1 MDWLQASDYWLAR
14 WVFERLLAAI
24 YLLGF
29 LTAAMQFPALLG
41 EHGLLPAPRFLRLAP
56 FRETPSLF
64 HAHYSDRLLQVVAWT
79 GMAVAALLL
88 LGAPQAGPAWLPML
102 AWLALWA
109 LYLSIVNIGQTFYAF
124 GWESL
129 LLEAGFMAIF
139 LGPASTAPPTPML
152 WLLRW
157 LLFRVE
163 FGAGLIKIRHDPCW
177 RNLTCLYYHHETQP
191 MPNPL
196 SWYFHHLPEPVHR
209 LEVLGNHVAQL
220 VVPFGLFAP
229 QPVAGICGLIVVI
242 HQVWLVLSGN
252 FAWLNWLTLAIALI
266 AFDDR
271 QLGLVLPI
279 QHATLEAPAGWYT
292 ALVLVAT
299 ALLVGLSYW
308 PARNLVSRNQL
319 MNFTYNPFHLV
330 NSYGAFGSITR
341 ERHEIVVEGT
351 DDNDDDDPTTSSTVW
366 KEYEFKGKPGDP
378 RRCPP
383 QVAPYHLRLD
393 WLMWFAAMSPSFA
406 NAWFLPLVV
415 KLLENDRPTLKL
427 LRHNPFPERPPK
439 SIRAR
444 LMHYRYTTWR
454 ERRETGAWWV
464 RQPLGV
470 YLPSVRLESTGEP
483 ELVATRA
490 ERLFSP

>member
-1 MDWLQASDYWLAR
+1 MDWLEAPDYWLAR
-14 WVFERLLAAI
+14 WVFERLLGAI

-29 LTAAMQFPALLG
+29 LVAANQFPALLG
-41 EHGLLPAPRFLRLAP
+41 EHGLLPATRFLRVAR
-56 FRETPSLF
+56 FREAPSLF
-64 HAHYSDRLLQVVAWT
+64 HLHYSDRLLATVAWS
-79 GMAVAALLL
+79 GVALSALMV
-88 LGAPQAGPAWLPML
+88 LGLPQAGPAWLPML

-109 LYLSIVNIGQTFYAF
+109 LYLSIVNVGQTFYAF

-129 LLEAGFMAIF
+129 LLEAGFLAIF
-139 LGPASTAPPTPML
+139 LGPASSAPPTPIL

-196 SWYFHHLPEPVHR
+196 SWYFHHLPKSIHR

-242 HQVWLVLSGN
+242 HQAWLVLSGN
-252 FAWLNWLTLAIALI
+252 FAWLNWVTLAIALV

-271 QLGLVLPI
+271 QLALVLPL
-279 QHATLEAPAGWYT
+279 QHNGLESPAGWYT
-292 ALVLVAT
+292 AVVLAGTAVLV
-299 ALLVGLSYW
+299 VLSYW

-319 MNFTYNPFHLV
+319 MNFTYNPIHLV

-341 ERHEIVVEGT
+341 ERHEIILEGT
-351 DDNDDDDPTTSSTVW
+351 TDEHPTAGTVW

-378 RRCPP
+378 RRRPP
-383 QVAPYHLRLD
+383 QMAPYHLRLD

-406 NAWFLPLVV
+406 NAWLLPLVV
-415 KLLENDRPTLKL
+415 KLLENDKATLRL
-427 LRHNPFPERPPK
+427 LRHNPFPERPPA
-439 SIRAR
+439 SVRAR
-444 LMHYRYTTWR
+444 LMHYRFTTWR
-454 ERRETGAWWV
+454 ERRTSGAWWV
-464 RQPLGV
+464 RQPIGV
-470 YLPSVRLESTGEP
+470 YLPSVRLEPSGGEQ
-483 ELVATRA
+483 LVAAQR
-490 ERLFSP
+490 ERL

>member
-29 LTAAMQFPALLG
+29 LTAATQFPALLG

-220 VVPFGLFAP
+220 LAPWGLFLP
-229 QPVAGICGLIVVI
+229 QPVATFAALVMIVT
-242 HQVWLVLSGN
+242 QLYLVVSGN
-252 FAWLNWLTLAIALI
+252 YAWLNWLTIVIACSGLADGVLA
-266 AFDDR
+266 A
-271 QLGLVLPI
+271 VLPVGAAAFPVAPVWFPA
-279 QHATLEAPAGWYT
+279 ATVGVT
-292 ALVLVAT
+292 ALVLV
-299 ALLVGLSYW
+299 LSYW
-308 PARNLVSRNQL
+308 PARNLVSRHQL
-319 MNFTYNPFHLV
+319 MNAPFNAFHLV
-330 NSYGAFGSITR
+330 NAYGAFGTVTR
-341 ERHEIVVEGT
+341 RRLEVVVEGT
-351 DDNDDDDPTTSSTVW
+351 ADTTLSPETTWV
-366 KEYEFKGKPGDP
+366 EYEFKGKPTDL
-378 RRCPP
+378 RRLPP

-393 WLMWFAAMSPSFA
+393 WLMWFAALSPA
-406 NAWFLPLVV
+406 YAEGWFLPFLLR
-415 KLLENDRPTLKL
+415 LLEDDRPMLRL
-427 LRHNPFPERPPK
+427 LARNPFREKPPVFV
-439 SIRAR
+439 RAR
-444 LMHYRYTTWR
+444 LFRYRYTSWA
-454 ERRETGAWWV
+454 ELRRTRAWWT
-464 RQPLGV
+464 RDFAGEFAGP
-470 YLPSVRLESTGEP
+470 VRLRPIEDGSGT
-483 ELVATRA
+483 LAR
-490 ERLFSP
+490 

>member
-1 MDWLQASDYWLAR
+1 MDWLQAPDYWLAR
-14 WVFERLLAAI
+14 WVSERLLGAI

-29 LTAAMQFPALLG
+29 LAAAKQFPALLG
-41 EHGLLPAPRFLRLAP
+41 EHGLLPAPRFLRVAR
-56 FRETPSLF
+56 FREAPSLF
-64 HAHYSDRLLQVVAWT
+64 HLYYSDRLLAVVAWT
-79 GMAVAALLL
+79 GVALSALMV
-88 LGAPQAGPAWLPML
+88 LGLPQAGPAWMPML
-102 AWLALWA
+102 AWLTLWA
-109 LYLSIVNIGQTFYAF
+109 LYLSIVNVGQTFYAF

-129 LLEAGFMAIF
+129 LLEAGFLAIF
-139 LGPASTAPPTPML
+139 LGPASTAPPTPIL

-157 LLFRVE
+157 LVFRVE

-196 SWYFHHLPEPVHR
+196 SWYFHHLPKSIHR

-220 VVPFGLFAP
+220 VIPFGLFAP
-229 QPVAGICGLIVVI
+229 QPVAGICGAIVVI

-252 FAWLNWLTLAIALI
+252 FAWLNWLTLAVALV

-279 QHATLEAPAGWYT
+279 QHDGLESPAGWYT
-292 ALVLVAT
+292 AVVLAGT
-299 ALLVGLSYW
+299 ALLLVLSYW

-319 MNFTYNPFHLV
+319 MNFTYNPIHLV

-341 ERHEIVVEGT
+341 ERHEVILEGT
-351 DDNDDDDPTTSSTVW
+351 SDQHPTTATVW

-378 RRCPP
+378 RRRPP

-406 NAWFLPLVV
+406 NAWLLPLVV
-415 KLLENDRPTLKL
+415 KLLENDQATLAL
-427 LRHNPFPERPPK
+427 LRRNPFPERPPA

-444 LMHYRYTTWR
+444 LMHYRFTTWR
-454 ERRETGAWWV
+454 ERRQSGAWWV
-464 RQPLGV
+464 RKPLGV
-470 YLPSVRLESTGEP
+470 YLPSVRLDGAGGEQ
-483 ELVATRA
+483 LVAAHGA
-490 ERLFSP
+490 ESRSRRP